1 MSHPNSL
8 PPPQPTAA
16 VTSALHRRR
25 WWFVPIV
32 FATLA
37 LSLVVL
43 SLHIGRWPGGERFA
57 GLDFYDYYF
66 AAKMWRM
73 GLNPYDTVIADRMVT
88 EAHLPMMQGA
98 YYLYPPWFA
107 VAIAPFTLFA
117 PTVAWALWSLCSM
130 LCLQS
135 ALRLLNAKILP
146 CITALMLMV
155 TPTVFAFFV
164 GQVNH
169 EILLLLALAWS
180 FRVKRPALAG
190 VFLGIAGAIKLSPLL
205 LLLAMSPQRR
215 RVAMVSAVSTVGVLF
230 LGGELLV
237 PGGMLRW
244 IGETLPHVNAMGP
257 ARAHLLNQGIPAL
270 VARTFL
276 RNPWTTPIVELSVP
290 TASKIATILN
300 VLLLVGVSLRCL
312 WLSKHRPNETWRQWA
327 ALITTSIL
335 ISPLA
340 WEGTYAIMVMA
351 VLLVAPRVRAWVL
364 GTVISAWISLRLLDS
379 FPSSERVANWVRY
392 CPPVSSV
399 ALLSA
404 VLLLVV
410 SLSNVGHKRR
420 LSR

>member
-1 MSHPNSL
+1 M
-8 PPPQPTAA
+8 
-16 VTSALHRRR
+16 
-25 WWFVPIV
+25 

-43 SLHIGRWPGGERFA
+43 SLHVGKWPGGEKFA

-107 VAIAPFTLFA
+107 VAVTPFTWLP
-117 PTVAWALWSLCSM
+117 PTIAWALWSLCSM

-135 ALRLLNAKILP
+135 ALQLLRARIQP

-169 EILLLLALAWS
+169 EILLLFALAWS
-180 FRVKRPALAG
+180 CRVKRPALAG

-205 LLLAMSPQRR
+205 LLLAIAPQRR
-215 RVAMVSAVSTVGVLF
+215 RVAVVSALCTVGVLF
-230 LGGELLV
+230 AA
-237 PGGMLRW
+237 GGMLVPNGMQRW
-244 IGETLPHVNAMGP
+244 LGETLPHVNAMGP
-257 ARAHLLNQGIPAL
+257 VRAHLLNQGIPAL

-276 RNPWTTPIVELSVP
+276 PNQWTTPVMTLSVS
-290 TASKIATILN
+290 TASKIAGILN
-300 VLLLVGVSLRCL
+300 ALLLVIVSLRCL
-312 WLSKHRPNETWRQWA
+312 WLSKHRPHETWRQWA

-340 WEGTYAIMVMA
+340 WEGTYAIMVMP

-364 GTVISAWISLRLLDS
+364 GAVISAWISLRLLDS
-379 FPSSERVANWVRY
+379 FPGSERVANLVRY
-392 CPPVSSV
+392 FPPASSV
-399 ALLSA
+399 AFLSA

-410 SLSNVGHKRR
+410 SLTGFANR
-420 LSR
+420 SRISEKPAIF